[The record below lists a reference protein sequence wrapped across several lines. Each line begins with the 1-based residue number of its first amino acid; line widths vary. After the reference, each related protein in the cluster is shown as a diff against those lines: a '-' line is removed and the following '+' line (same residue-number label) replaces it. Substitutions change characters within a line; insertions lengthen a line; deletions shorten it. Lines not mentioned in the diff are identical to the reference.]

1 MQEQNLRLMFLS
13 LMAIGNTN
21 RTAARMIN
29 LLILSLALGSCAS
42 MPSSSIPEIPL
53 LTGQPE
59 HEIPTVD
66 LLAITPEMESFIRQ
80 HAQSDSRETGK
91 AWTLAYATMDPY
103 LLNFDYDPQV
113 TLPADE
119 AFRQGKG
126 NCLSFSAMFIAMAR
140 ESGLRAY
147 FQEVEVPPN
156 WNNVED
162 NLLVGM
168 HVNAVAY
175 QQGLTFTV
183 DVSRRISQ
191 EIEQTRRLSDS
202 EAEAQYYNNLGA
214 DALIEGDTA
223 LAYAYFRKGLETI
236 PQLAYIWSNLGVIL
250 RRNGQ
255 SEDAK
260 LAYRTA
266 LSLKPNQSVA
276 LTNLLFMY
284 TQDGNL
290 EEVSKLEA
298 RVERNQRKNPYYV
311 QHLAELALE
320 EKRYSDAIALA
331 KKAIRMDAD
340 EYRFYY
346 TLAQSQYQA
355 GHLELAQT
363 NLTKARALAPNER
376 ALDTLTL
383 PGDDY

>member
-1 MQEQNLRLMFLS
+1 MGIR
-13 LMAIGNTN
+13 NTN
-21 RTAARMIN
+21 RTAAQMIN

-59 HEIPTVD
+59 REIPTVD

-80 HAQSDSRETGK
+80 HTQSDSRETDK
-91 AWTLAYATMDPY
+91 AWTLAYAAMDPY

-126 NCLSFSAMFIAMAR
+126 NCLSFSAMFITMAR

-147 FQEVEVPPN
+147 FQEVEIPPN

-162 NLLVGM
+162 NLLVSK
-168 HVNAVAY
+168 HVNAVVY
-175 QQGLTFTV
+175 HRGHTFTM
-183 DVSRRISQ
+183 DVSRRKSR

-223 LAYAYFRKGLETI
+223 LAYAYFRKGLETH
-236 PQLAYIWSNLGVIL
+236 PQSAYIWSNLGVIL

-266 LSLKPNQSVA
+266 LSLQPNQSVA

-284 TQDGNL
+284 NEDGNL
-290 EEVSKLEA
+290 EEAAKLEA

-311 QHLAELALE
+311 QHQAELALE
-320 EKRYSDAIALA
+320 EKRYSEAIALA
-331 KKAIRMDAD
+331 RKAIRMDAD

>member
-1 MQEQNLRLMFLS
+1 MLEQSLKLMFLQ
-13 LMAIGNTN
+13 LMAIGNTH

-42 MPSSSIPEIPL
+42 MPSGPLPGIPP

-66 LLAITPEMESFIRQ
+66 LLAITPEMKSFIRQ
-80 HAQSDSRETGK
+80 HAHNGKRENGK
-91 AWTLAYATMDPY
+91 AWSLAYATMNPY

-119 AFRQGKG
+119 AFRQGQG
-126 NCLSFSAMFIAMAR
+126 NCLSFSAMFVAMAR

-147 FQEVEVPPN
+147 FQEVEIAPN

-162 NLLVGM
+162 NLLVSK

-175 QQGLTFTV
+175 HRGHTFTV

-191 EIEQTRRLSDS
+191 EIEQTRRLSDT

-214 DALIEGDTA
+214 DALIAGDTS
-223 LAYAYFRKGLETI
+223 LAYAYFRKGLETD
-236 PQLAYIWSNLGVIL
+236 PKRAYIWSNLGVAL

-255 SEDAK
+255 LQDAQ

-266 LSLKPNQSVA
+266 LQLQPNQRVA
-276 LTNLLFMY
+276 LTNLLVLY
-284 TQDGNL
+284 TEDGKL
-290 EEVSKLEA
+290 EEAAKLEA

-363 NLTKARALAPNER
+363 SLNKARTLVPNER

>member
-1 MQEQNLRLMFLS
+1 MGIR
-13 LMAIGNTN
+13 NTN
-21 RTAARMIN
+21 RTAAQMIN

-59 HEIPTVD
+59 REIPTVD

-80 HAQSDSRETGK
+80 HTQSDSRETDK
-91 AWTLAYATMDPY
+91 AWTLAYAAMDPY
-103 LLNFDYDPQV
+103 LLNFDYAPQV

-126 NCLSFSAMFIAMAR
+126 NCLSFSAMFITMAR

-147 FQEVEVPPN
+147 FQEVEIPPN

-162 NLLVGM
+162 NLLVSK
-168 HVNAVAY
+168 HVNAVVY
-175 QQGLTFTV
+175 HRGHTFTM
-183 DVSRRISQ
+183 DVSRRKSR

-223 LAYAYFRKGLETI
+223 LAYAYFRKGLETH
-236 PQLAYIWSNLGVIL
+236 PQSAYIWSNLGVIL

-266 LSLKPNQSVA
+266 LSLQPNQSVA

-284 TQDGNL
+284 NEDGNL
-290 EEVSKLEA
+290 EEAAKLEA

-311 QHLAELALE
+311 QHQAELALE
-320 EKRYSDAIALA
+320 EKRYSDAIVLA
-331 KKAIRMDAD
+331 RKAIRMDAD

>member
-21 RTAARMIN
+21 RTAAQMIN

-42 MPSSSIPEIPL
+42 VPSSSIPEIPL

-59 HEIPTVD
+59 REIPTVD

-80 HAQSDSRETGK
+80 HAQSDNRETGK

-147 FQEVEVPPN
+147 FQEVKIPPN

-162 NLLVGM
+162 NLLVGK
-168 HVNAVAY
+168 HVNAVVNH
-175 QQGLTFTV
+175 QGHTFTV
-183 DVSRRISQ
+183 DVSRRKSR

-214 DALIEGDTA
+214 DALIVGDTA
-223 LAYAYFRKGLETI
+223 LAYAYFRKGLEKHL
-236 PQLAYIWSNLGVIL
+236 QSAYIWSNLGVIL

-266 LSLKPNQSVA
+266 LSLQPNQSVA

-284 TQDGNL
+284 IQDGNL
-290 EEVSKLEA
+290 EEAAKLEA

-311 QHLAELALE
+311 QHQAELALE

-331 KKAIRMDAD
+331 RKAIRMDAD

-363 NLTKARALAPNER
+363 NLAKARTLAPNER
-376 ALDTLTL
+376 ALATLTL

>member
-1 MQEQNLRLMFLS
+1 L
-13 LMAIGNTN
+13 
-21 RTAARMIN
+21 
-29 LLILSLALGSCAS
+29 
-42 MPSSSIPEIPL
+42 
-53 LTGQPE
+53 
-59 HEIPTVD
+59 
-66 LLAITPEMESFIRQ
+66 
-80 HAQSDSRETGK
+80 
-91 AWTLAYATMDPY
+91 DPY
-103 LLNFDYDPQV
+103 LLKFDYDPQV
-113 TLPADE
+113 TLPAGE

-147 FQEVEVPPN
+147 FQEVEIPPN

-162 NLLVGM
+162 NLLVSK

-175 QQGLTFTV
+175 HQGHTFTV
-183 DVSRRISQ
+183 DVSGRKGR

-202 EAEAQYYNNLGA
+202 EAAAQYYNNLGA
-214 DALIEGDTA
+214 DALIEGDIA
-223 LAYAYFRKGLETI
+223 LAYAYFRKGLDTN
-236 PQLAYIWSNLGVIL
+236 PRLAYIWSNLGVIL

-266 LSLKPNQSVA
+266 LSLQPNQSVA

-290 EEVSKLEA
+290 EEAAKLEA
-298 RVERNQRKNPYYV
+298 RVERIQRKNPYYV
-311 QHLAELALE
+311 QHQAELALE
-320 EKRYSDAIALA
+320 EKRYSEAIALA

-363 NLTKARALAPNER
+363 NLAKARTLAPNER
-376 ALDTLTL
+376 ALATLTL

>member
-1 MQEQNLRLMFLS
+1 MQEQNLRSMFLR
-13 LMAIGNTN
+13 LMGIGNTN
-21 RTAARMIN
+21 RMAAQMTS

-42 MPSSSIPEIPL
+42 MPSSSIPEIPSL
-53 LTGQPE
+53 AGQPE
-59 HEIPTVD
+59 HVIPAVD
-66 LLAITPEMESFIRQ
+66 LLAITPEMKSFIRQ
-80 HAQSDSRETGK
+80 NAQGDSRDTGK
-91 AWTLAYATMDPY
+91 AWALAYATMNPY
-103 LLNFDYDPQV
+103 LLDFDYDPQV

-119 AFRQGKG
+119 AFRQRKG
-126 NCLSFSAMFIAMAR
+126 NCLSFSAMFVAMAR

-147 FQEVEVPPN
+147 FQEVEIPPT
-156 WNNVED
+156 WSNVED
-162 NLLVGM
+162 NLLVSK
-168 HVNAVAY
+168 HVNAVTY
-175 QQGLTFTV
+175 DQGQTFTV
-183 DVSRRISQ
+183 DVSRRTSQ

-266 LSLKPNQSVA
+266 LSLQPNQSVA
-276 LTNLLFMY
+276 LTNLLYMY
-284 TQDGNL
+284 TEEGNL
-290 EEVSKLEA
+290 EEAAKLEA
-298 RVERNQRKNPYYV
+298 RVERIQRKNPYYV

-320 EKRYSDAIALA
+320 EKRYSEAIALA

-346 TLAQSQYQA
+346 TLAQSHYQA

-363 NLTKARALAPNER
+363 NLAKARTLAPNER
-376 ALDTLTL
+376 VLDTLIL